1 MVNRRDEPS
10 GDERETVSYSIPRR
24 LARAVAL
31 HAIEAD
37 LKSKSHAAEDLI
49 ERGLRTIQSAPVPER
64 QPEAVAS

>member
-49 ERGLRTIQSAPVPER
+49 ERGLQTVKAAPAPER
-64 QPEAVAS
+64 QAEAAAV